1 MEVVKW
7 GIVVMG
13 ILLLRR
19 AAWGRISRRM
29 QYGIWIVAVLLFIVQ
44 PFIPVQSRFS
54 IENLFS
60 ERTILEEQNGTS
72 INTDITGS
80 VPIKVDSEAQ
90 DNTALM
96 EQDREET
103 QVPLQRNGMSTYI
116 TVQQKENLLYLW
128 IRTYGSAIRWGA
140 SLLLGLGMLLFNLRF
155 YRYCRRERT
164 FYKRDSE
171 TGLQIYLL
179 KKLHSPFL
187 AGNRIYVDA
196 KMVQDEKKLSYM
208 VLHEYCHYRNGDLLW
223 VLLRNLCLVLY
234 FYNPFVWVA
243 VRYMKQDCELACDE
257 AVLQMLQEEAQHKE
271 YGYTLLALAR
281 RQNHRTV
288 DFTITTSMSGGAKR
302 LKERIG
308 MISSQKKISGMV
320 SVLVLLILF
329 CLAGCTFTDR
339 KMISQ
344 SVSEVKNIPDD
355 EHEDFMS
362 PMIAEEPK
370 PENKKQETGDE
381 TLNVQNGDLNG
392 FTDSAYNVVKWAD
405 GYLYFPNAEGLKR
418 VSEETAEVEK
428 LAEGNVKLGNF
439 DGEFLYYTRY
449 PAEKESLTG
458 LIRMSIENFQEEQ
471 LAAWSEKL
479 WTCRN
484 IFACE
489 EGIYLEL
496 ADSCEEYTQKGDRA
510 EKVPEDQ
517 QRVYQI
523 LKRCGYS
530 KEDAAMLPAGY
541 TNAMLQY
548 HRLVCRDSAQN
559 RIFIYDTGIGNQV
572 QEVTDAQS
580 DVLLSNRGVVYKDL
594 EENIYLQSW
603 NGETAELLYEAGAHD
618 QESVNYGT
626 YDEEFLYGFVEEETQ
641 CTLIRISWEGGYER
655 CKIFTGVEKAVQL
668 GFSVNH
674 GVAGYWQNGQVIFEK
689 V

>member
-1 MEVVKW
+1 MEMVKW
-7 GIVVMG
+7 GIVVTG
-13 ILLLRR
+13 ILLLRK

-29 QYGIWIVAVLLFIVQ
+29 QYGIWIVTVLLFMVQ
-44 PFIPVQSRFS
+44 PFIPVQSSFS

-60 ERTILEEQNGTS
+60 ESIIFREQNGTS
-72 INTDITGS
+72 MNTGITGIA
-80 VPIKVDSEAQ
+80 PIKADSEAQ
-90 DNTALM
+90 DTALM
-96 EQDREET
+96 GQDREET
-103 QVPLQRNGMSTYI
+103 QVPLQGERTETDTIMQSTAPF
-116 TVQQKENLLYLW
+116 LYQW
-128 IRTYGSAIRWGA
+128 IHTYGSAIRWGA
-140 SLLLGLGMLLFNLRF
+140 SLLLGLGMLLSNLRF

-164 FYKRDSE
+164 IYKRDPH
-171 TGLQIYLL
+171 TGLQIYVL
-179 KKLHSPFL
+179 KELPSPFL

-196 KMVQDEKKLSYM
+196 RMVQDEKKLSYM

-257 AVLQMLQEEAQHKE
+257 AVLQMLHEEAQRKE
-271 YGYTLLALAR
+271 YGYTLLALAGK
-281 RQNHRTV
+281 QNHRAV

-308 MISSQKKISGMV
+308 MISSQKKISGIV

-339 KMISQ
+339 KTVSQ
-344 SVSEVKNIPDD
+344 NVSEIKSVPDD
-355 EHEDFMS
+355 RQGDSMNEVIPGVPNSEEENREKED
-362 PMIAEEPK
+362 E
-370 PENKKQETGDE
+370 KQK
-381 TLNVQNGDLNG
+381 VQNKDGSDQV
-392 FTDSAYNVVKWAD
+392 DSTYNVVKWAD
-405 GYLYFPNAEGLKR
+405 GYFYFPDAEGLKR

-439 DGEFLYYTRY
+439 DGDFLYYIRY
-449 PAEKESLTG
+449 PVEKESLTG
-458 LIRMSIENFQEEQ
+458 LIRMSIKNRQEEQ
-471 LAAWSEKL
+471 LAAWSEEL

-484 IFACE
+484 IYACE
-489 EGIYLEL
+489 EEIYIEL
-496 ADSCEEYTQKGDRA
+496 ADSCEEYMQKGDHV

-517 QRVYQI
+517 QTVYQI
-523 LKRCGYS
+523 LERCGYS

-541 TNAMLQY
+541 TNAIFQY
-548 HRLVCRDSAQN
+548 HKLVCREPAQN
-559 RIFIYDTGIGNQV
+559 RIFVYDTDTGNRV
-572 QEVTDAQS
+572 KEITDVQS

-594 EENIYLQSW
+594 AENIYLQSW

-626 YDEEFLYGFVEEETQ
+626 YDEEFVYGFVEEETQ
-641 CTLIRISWEGGYER
+641 CTLIKLSWEGGYER
-655 CKIFTGVEKAVQL
+655 SKTFTGVEKAVQL

-674 GVAGYWQNGQVIFEK
+674 GVAGYWQNGQIIFEK

>member
-1 MEVVKW
+1 MEIVKW
-7 GIVVMG
+7 GVVVMG
-13 ILLLRR
+13 ILLLRK

-29 QYGIWIVAVLLFIVQ
+29 QYGIWIVAVLLFMVQ

-60 ERTILEEQNGTS
+60 ESIIFREQNGTS
-72 INTDITGS
+72 VNTDITGS
-80 VPIKVDSEAQ
+80 APIRVDSEAQ
-90 DNTALM
+90 ETALM
-96 EQDREET
+96 GQGREET
-103 QVPLQRNGMSTYI
+103 QVSLQEEHTETDTTMQSTASF
-116 TVQQKENLLYLW
+116 LYQW
-128 IRTYGSAIRWGA
+128 IPAYGSAIRWGA
-140 SLLLGLGMLLFNLRF
+140 SLLLGLGMLLSNLRF
-155 YRYCRRERT
+155 YRYCLRERT
-164 FYKRDSE
+164 FYKRDLH

-179 KKLHSPFL
+179 KELPSPFL

-196 KMVQDEKKLSYM
+196 RMVQDEKKLSYM

-257 AVLQMLQEEAQHKE
+257 AVLQMLQEEAQRKE
-271 YGYTLLALAR
+271 YGYTLLALAG
-281 RQNHRTV
+281 RQNRKAV

-320 SVLVLLILF
+320 SVLVLFILF

-339 KMISQ
+339 KTVSQ
-344 SVSEVKNIPDD
+344 SVSKVKSITDDKQGDSMNEVIPGASNSEEEKWEKED
-355 EHEDFMS
+355 E
-362 PMIAEEPK
+362 K
-370 PENKKQETGDE
+370 LK
-381 TLNVQNGDLNG
+381 VQNGDG
-392 FTDSAYNVVKWAD
+392 SDQVGSIYNVVKWAD
-405 GYLYFPNAEGLKR
+405 GYFYFPDAQGLKR
-418 VSEETAEVEK
+418 ISEETAEVEK

-439 DGEFLYYTRY
+439 DGDFLYYIRY

-458 LIRMSIENFQEEQ
+458 LIRLSIENRQEEQ
-471 LAAWSEKL
+471 LAAWSEEM

-484 IFACE
+484 IYACE
-489 EGIYLEL
+489 EEIYIEL
-496 ADSCEEYTQKGDRA
+496 ADSCEEYTQKGDHV

-517 QRVYQI
+517 QMVYQI
-523 LKRCGYS
+523 LERCGYS

-548 HRLVCRDSAQN
+548 HKLVCRDPAQN
-559 RIFIYDTGIGNQV
+559 RIFVYDTDTGNRV
-572 QEVTDAQS
+572 KEITDAQS

-594 EENIYLQSW
+594 AENIYLQSW

-626 YDEEFLYGFVEEETQ
+626 YDEEFLYGFVEEKTQ
-641 CTLIRISWEGGYER
+641 CTLIKISWEGGYER
-655 CKIFTGVEKAVQL
+655 GKTFTGVEKAVQL

>member
-1 MEVVKW
+1 MEIVKW
-7 GIVVMG
+7 GVVVMG
-13 ILLLRR
+13 ILLLRK

-29 QYGIWIVAVLLFIVQ
+29 QYGIWIVAVLLFMVQ

-60 ERTILEEQNGTS
+60 ESIIFREQNGTS
-72 INTDITGS
+72 VNTDITGS
-80 VPIKVDSEAQ
+80 APIRVDSEAQ
-90 DNTALM
+90 ETALM
-96 EQDREET
+96 GQGREET
-103 QVPLQRNGMSTYI
+103 QVSLQEEHTETDTTMQSTASF
-116 TVQQKENLLYLW
+116 LYQW
-128 IRTYGSAIRWGA
+128 IPAYGSAIRWGA
-140 SLLLGLGMLLFNLRF
+140 SLLLGLGMLLSNLRF
-155 YRYCRRERT
+155 YRYCLRERT
-164 FYKRDSE
+164 FYKRDLH

-179 KKLHSPFL
+179 KELPSPFL

-196 KMVQDEKKLSYM
+196 RMVQDEKKLSYM

-257 AVLQMLQEEAQHKE
+257 AALQMLQEEAQRKE
-271 YGYTLLALAR
+271 YGYTLLALAG
-281 RQNHRTV
+281 RQNHKAM

-320 SVLVLLILF
+320 SVLVLLILL

-339 KMISQ
+339 QTVSQ
-344 SVSEVKNIPDD
+344 SVSEIKSVPGDRQGDD
-355 EHEDFMS
+355 MNEVISEASKSEDGNR
-362 PMIAEEPK
+362 EKE
-370 PENKKQETGDE
+370 DE
-381 TLNVQNGDLNG
+381 KLKVQNGDG
-392 FTDSAYNVVKWAD
+392 SDPVDSAYNVMKWAE
-405 GYLYFPNAEGLKR
+405 GYFYFSDEEGLKR
-418 VSEETAEVEK
+418 ISEETAEVEK

-439 DGEFLYYTRY
+439 DEDFLYYIRY
-449 PAEKESLTG
+449 LAEKESLTG
-458 LIRMSIENFQEEQ
+458 LIRMSIENRQEEQ
-471 LAAWSEKL
+471 LAAWSEEM

-484 IFACE
+484 IYACE
-489 EGIYLEL
+489 EEIYIEL
-496 ADSCEEYTQKGDRA
+496 ADSCEEYTQKGDHV

-517 QRVYQI
+517 QMVYQI
-523 LKRCGYS
+523 LERCGYS

-548 HRLVCRDSAQN
+548 HKMVCRDPAQN
-559 RIFIYDTGIGNQV
+559 RIFIYDTDTGNRV
-572 QEVTDAQS
+572 KEITDAQS

-594 EENIYLQSW
+594 AENIYLQSW

-626 YDEEFLYGFVEEETQ
+626 CDEEFLYGFVEEKTQ
-641 CTLIRISWEGGYER
+641 CTLIKISWEGGYER
-655 CKIFTGVEKAVQL
+655 GKTFTGVEKAVQL

>member
-1 MEVVKW
+1 MEIVKW

-13 ILLLRR
+13 ILLLRK

-29 QYGIWIVAVLLFIVQ
+29 QYGIWIVTVLLFMVQ
-44 PFIPVQSRFS
+44 PFIPVQSSFS

-60 ERTILEEQNGTS
+60 ESIIFREQNGTS
-72 INTDITGS
+72 MNTGITDIA
-80 VPIKVDSEAQ
+80 PIKADSEAQ
-90 DNTALM
+90 DTALM
-96 EQDREET
+96 GQDREET
-103 QVPLQRNGMSTYI
+103 QVPLQGERTETDTILQSTAPF
-116 TVQQKENLLYLW
+116 LYQW
-128 IRTYGSAIRWGA
+128 IHTYGSAIRWGA
-140 SLLLGLGMLLFNLRF
+140 SLLLGLGMLLSNLRF
-155 YRYCRRERT
+155 YRYCRRERI
-164 FYKRDSE
+164 FYKRDPH
-171 TGLQIYLL
+171 TGLQIYVL
-179 KKLHSPFL
+179 KELPSPFL

-196 KMVQDEKKLSYM
+196 RMVQDEKKLSYM
-208 VLHEYCHYRNGDLLW
+208 ILHEYCHYRNGDLLW

-257 AVLQMLQEEAQHKE
+257 AVLQMLHEEAQRKE
-271 YGYTLLALAR
+271 YGYTLLALAG
-281 RQNHRTV
+281 RQNHRAV

-308 MISSQKKISGMV
+308 MISRQKKISGMV

-339 KMISQ
+339 KTVSQ
-344 SVSEVKNIPDD
+344 NVSEIKSVPDD
-355 EHEDFMS
+355 R
-362 PMIAEEPK
+362 
-370 PENKKQETGDE
+370 QGDSMNE
-381 TLNVQNGDLNG
+381 VIPGVQNSEEENREKEDEKQKVQNKDGSDQV
-392 FTDSAYNVVKWAD
+392 DSTYNVVKWAD
-405 GYLYFPNAEGLKR
+405 GYFYFPDAEGLKR

-439 DGEFLYYTRY
+439 DGDFLYYIRY
-449 PAEKESLTG
+449 PVEKESLTG
-458 LIRMSIENFQEEQ
+458 LIRMSIKNRQEEQ
-471 LAAWSEKL
+471 LAAWSEEL

-484 IFACE
+484 IYACE
-489 EGIYLEL
+489 EEIYIEL
-496 ADSCEEYTQKGDRA
+496 ADSCEEYMQKGDHV

-517 QRVYQI
+517 QTVYQI
-523 LKRCGYS
+523 LERCGYS

-541 TNAMLQY
+541 TNAIFQY
-548 HRLVCRDSAQN
+548 HKLVCREPAQN
-559 RIFIYDTGIGNQV
+559 RIFVYDTDTGNRV
-572 QEVTDAQS
+572 KEITDAQS

-594 EENIYLQSW
+594 AENIYLQSW

-641 CTLIRISWEGGYER
+641 CTLIKLSWEGGYER
-655 CKIFTGVEKAVQL
+655 SKTFTGVEKAVQL

-674 GVAGYWQNGQVIFEK
+674 GVAGYWQNGQIIFEK

>member
-1 MEVVKW
+1 MEIVKW
-7 GIVVMG
+7 GIIVTG
-13 ILLLRR
+13 ILILRK

-29 QYGIWIVAVLLFIVQ
+29 QYGIWIVAVLLFMVQ

-60 ERTILEEQNGTS
+60 ESIIFREQNGRS
-72 INTDITGS
+72 INTDNTGS
-80 VPIKVDSEAQ
+80 IPIKADSKAQ
-90 DNTALM
+90 ETAFM
-96 EQDREET
+96 VQDREET
-103 QVPLQRNGMSTYI
+103 QMPLQGKRTEPDTIMQSI
-116 TVQQKENLLYLW
+116 PSFLYQW
-128 IRTYGSAIRWGA
+128 IHTYGSTIRWGA
-140 SLLLGLGMLLFNLRF
+140 SLLLGLGMLLSNLRF
-155 YRYCRRERT
+155 YRYCRRERI
-164 FYKRDSE
+164 FYKRDPD

-179 KKLHSPFL
+179 KELPSPFL

-196 KMVQDEKKLSYM
+196 RMVQDEKKLSYM

-257 AVLQMLQEEAQHKE
+257 AVLQMLHEEAQRKE
-271 YGYTLLALAR
+271 YGYTLLALAGK
-281 RQNHRTV
+281 QNHRAV

-339 KMISQ
+339 KTVSQ
-344 SVSEVKNIPDD
+344 NVSEIKSITDNKQG
-355 EHEDFMS
+355 DFMS
-362 PMIAEEPK
+362 PVMEEEPK
-370 PENKKQETGDE
+370 SGDGKQETEDR
-381 TLNVQNGDLNG
+381 TLNVQNGDRNG
-392 FTDSAYNVVKWAD
+392 FTDSTYNVVKWAD
-405 GYLYFPNAEGLKR
+405 GYFYFPDAEGLKR
-418 VSEETAEVEK
+418 VSEESAEVEK

-439 DGEFLYYTRY
+439 DGDFLYYIRY
-449 PAEKESLTG
+449 PVEKDSLTG
-458 LIRMSIENFQEEQ
+458 LIRMSIEKRQEEQ
-471 LAAWSEKL
+471 LAAWSEEL

-484 IFACE
+484 IYACE
-489 EGIYLEL
+489 EKIYIEL
-496 ADSCEEYTQKGDRA
+496 ADSCEEYMQKGDHV
-510 EKVPEDQ
+510 EKVSEDQ
-517 QRVYQI
+517 QMVYQI
-523 LKRCGYS
+523 LERCGYS

-541 TNAMLQY
+541 TNAIFQY
-548 HRLVCRDSAQN
+548 HKLVCRDPAQN
-559 RIFIYDTGIGNQV
+559 RIFVHDTDTGKRVKEI
-572 QEVTDAQS
+572 TDVQS

-594 EENIYLQSW
+594 AENIYLQSW

-626 YDEEFLYGFVEEETQ
+626 YDEEFLYGFVEEKTQ
-641 CTLIRISWEGGYER
+641 CTLIKLSWEGGYER
-655 CKIFTGVEKAVQL
+655 SKTFTGVEKAVQL

>member
-1 MEVVKW
+1 MEIVKW
-7 GIVVMG
+7 GIVVTG
-13 ILLLRR
+13 ILLLRK

-29 QYGIWIVAVLLFIVQ
+29 QYGIWIVTVLLFMVQ
-44 PFIPVQSRFS
+44 PFIPVQSSFS

-60 ERTILEEQNGTS
+60 ESIIFREQNGTS
-72 INTDITGS
+72 MNTGITGI
-80 VPIKVDSEAQ
+80 VPIKTDSEAQ
-90 DNTALM
+90 DTALM
-96 EQDREET
+96 GQDREEM
-103 QVPLQRNGMSTYI
+103 QVPLQGERTETDTIMQSTAPF
-116 TVQQKENLLYLW
+116 LYQW
-128 IRTYGSAIRWGA
+128 IHTYGSAIRWGA
-140 SLLLGLGMLLFNLRF
+140 SLLLGLGMLLSNLRF
-155 YRYCRRERT
+155 YRYCRRERI
-164 FYKRDSE
+164 FYKRDPH
-171 TGLQIYLL
+171 TGLQIYVL
-179 KKLHSPFL
+179 KELPSPFL

-196 KMVQDEKKLSYM
+196 RMVQDEKKLSYM
-208 VLHEYCHYRNGDLLW
+208 ILHEYCHYRNGDLLW

-257 AVLQMLQEEAQHKE
+257 AVLQMLHEEAQRKE
-271 YGYTLLALAR
+271 YGYTLLALAG
-281 RQNHRTV
+281 RQNHRAV

-308 MISSQKKISGMV
+308 MISRQKKISGMV

-339 KMISQ
+339 KTVSQ
-344 SVSEVKNIPDD
+344 NVSEIKSVPDD
-355 EHEDFMS
+355 RQGDSMNEVIPGVPNSEEENREKED
-362 PMIAEEPK
+362 E
-370 PENKKQETGDE
+370 KQK
-381 TLNVQNGDLNG
+381 VQNKDGSDQV
-392 FTDSAYNVVKWAD
+392 DSTYNVVKWAD
-405 GYLYFPNAEGLKR
+405 GYFYFPDAEGLKR

-439 DGEFLYYTRY
+439 DGDFLYYIRY
-449 PAEKESLTG
+449 PVEKESLTG
-458 LIRMSIENFQEEQ
+458 LIRMSIKNRQEEQ
-471 LAAWSEKL
+471 LAAWSEEL

-484 IFACE
+484 IYACE
-489 EGIYLEL
+489 EEIYIEL
-496 ADSCEEYTQKGDRA
+496 ADSCEEYMQKGDHV

-517 QRVYQI
+517 QTVYQI
-523 LKRCGYS
+523 LERCGYS

-541 TNAMLQY
+541 TNAIFQY
-548 HRLVCRDSAQN
+548 HKLVCREPAQN
-559 RIFIYDTGIGNQV
+559 RIFVYDTDTGNRV
-572 QEVTDAQS
+572 KEITDTQS

-594 EENIYLQSW
+594 AENIYLQSW

-641 CTLIRISWEGGYER
+641 CTLIKLSWEGGYER
-655 CKIFTGVEKAVQL
+655 SKTFTGVEKAVQL

-674 GVAGYWQNGQVIFEK
+674 GVAGYWQNGQIIFEK

>member
-1 MEVVKW
+1 MEIVKW
-7 GIVVMG
+7 GIEVTG
-13 ILLLRR
+13 ILILRK

-29 QYGIWIVAVLLFIVQ
+29 QYGIWIVAVLLFMVQ

-60 ERTILEEQNGTS
+60 ESIIFREQNGRS

-80 VPIKVDSEAQ
+80 TPIKADSEAQ
-90 DNTALM
+90 ETAFM
-96 EQDREET
+96 GQDREET
-103 QVPLQRNGMSTYI
+103 QMSLKGKRTETDTI
-116 TVQQKENLLYLW
+116 MQSIPSFLYQW
-128 IRTYGSAIRWGA
+128 IHTYGSAIRWGA
-140 SLLLGLGMLLFNLRF
+140 SLLLGLGMLLSNLRF
-155 YRYCRRERT
+155 YRYCRRERI
-164 FYKRDSE
+164 FYKRDPD

-179 KKLHSPFL
+179 KELPSPFL

-196 KMVQDEKKLSYM
+196 RMVQDEKKLSYM

-257 AVLQMLQEEAQHKE
+257 AVLQMLQEETQRKE
-271 YGYTLLALAR
+271 YGYTLLALAG
-281 RQNHRTV
+281 RQNHKAV
-288 DFTITTSMSGGAKR
+288 DLTITTSMSGGAKR

-308 MISSQKKISGMV
+308 MISSQKKISGIV
-320 SVLVLLILF
+320 SVLVLLIMF

-339 KMISQ
+339 KMVSQ
-344 SVSEVKNIPDD
+344 NVSEIKSITDNKQG
-355 EHEDFMS
+355 DFMS
-362 PMIAEEPK
+362 PVMEEEPK
-370 PENKKQETGDE
+370 SGDGKQETEDR
-381 TLNVQNGDLNG
+381 TLNVQNGDRNG
-392 FTDSAYNVVKWAD
+392 LTDSTYNVVKWAD
-405 GYLYFPNAEGLKR
+405 GYFYFPDAEGLKR
-418 VSEETAEVEK
+418 VSEETAKVEK

-439 DGEFLYYTRY
+439 DGDFLYYIRY
-449 PAEKESLTG
+449 PVEKDSLTG
-458 LIRMSIENFQEEQ
+458 LIRMSIETRQEEQ
-471 LAAWSEKL
+471 LAAWSEEL

-484 IFACE
+484 IYACE
-489 EGIYLEL
+489 EKIYIEL
-496 ADSCEEYTQKGDRA
+496 ADSCEEYMQKGDHV

-517 QRVYQI
+517 QMVYQI
-523 LKRCGYS
+523 LERCGYS

-541 TNAMLQY
+541 TNAIFQY
-548 HRLVCRDSAQN
+548 HKLVCRDPAQN
-559 RIFIYDTGIGNQV
+559 RIFVHDTDTGKRAKEI
-572 QEVTDAQS
+572 TDVQS

-594 EENIYLQSW
+594 AENIYLQSW

-626 YDEEFLYGFVEEETQ
+626 YDEDFLYGFVEEKTQ
-641 CTLIRISWEGGYER
+641 CTLIKLSWEGGYER
-655 CKIFTGVEKAVQL
+655 SKTFTSVEKAVQL

-674 GVAGYWQNGQVIFEK
+674 GVAGYWQNGQIIFEK

>member
-1 MEVVKW
+1 MEIVKW
-7 GIVVMG
+7 GIVVTG
-13 ILLLRR
+13 ILLLRK

-29 QYGIWIVAVLLFIVQ
+29 QYGIWIVTVLLFMVQ
-44 PFIPVQSRFS
+44 PFIPVQSSFS

-60 ERTILEEQNGTS
+60 ESIIFREQNGTS
-72 INTDITGS
+72 MNTGITGIA
-80 VPIKVDSEAQ
+80 PIKADSEAQ
-90 DNTALM
+90 DTALM
-96 EQDREET
+96 GQDREET
-103 QVPLQRNGMSTYI
+103 QVPLQGERTETDTIMQSTAPF
-116 TVQQKENLLYLW
+116 LYQW
-128 IRTYGSAIRWGA
+128 IHTYGSAIRWGA
-140 SLLLGLGMLLFNLRF
+140 SLLLGLGMLLSNLRF

-164 FYKRDSE
+164 FYKRDPH
-171 TGLQIYLL
+171 TGLQIYVL
-179 KKLHSPFL
+179 KELPSPFL

-196 KMVQDEKKLSYM
+196 RMVQDEKKLSYM
-208 VLHEYCHYRNGDLLW
+208 ILHEYCHYRNGDLLW

-257 AVLQMLQEEAQHKE
+257 AVLQMLQEEAQRKE
-271 YGYTLLALAR
+271 YGYTLLALAG
-281 RQNHRTV
+281 RQNHKAV
-288 DFTITTSMSGGAKR
+288 DLTITTSMSGGAKR

-308 MISSQKKISGMV
+308 MISRQKKISGMV

-339 KMISQ
+339 KTVSQ
-344 SVSEVKNIPDD
+344 NVSEIKSVPDD
-355 EHEDFMS
+355 RQGDSMNEVIPGVPNLEEENREKED
-362 PMIAEEPK
+362 E
-370 PENKKQETGDE
+370 KQK
-381 TLNVQNGDLNG
+381 VQNKDGSDQV
-392 FTDSAYNVVKWAD
+392 DSTYNVVKWAD
-405 GYLYFPNAEGLKR
+405 GYFYFPDAEGLKR

-439 DGEFLYYTRY
+439 DGDFLYYIRY
-449 PAEKESLTG
+449 PVEKESLTG
-458 LIRMSIENFQEEQ
+458 LIRMSIKNRQEEQ
-471 LAAWSEKL
+471 LAAWSEEL

-484 IFACE
+484 IYACE
-489 EGIYLEL
+489 EEIYIEL
-496 ADSCEEYTQKGDRA
+496 ADSCEEYMQKGDHV

-517 QRVYQI
+517 QTVYQI
-523 LKRCGYS
+523 LERCGYS

-541 TNAMLQY
+541 TNAIFQY
-548 HRLVCRDSAQN
+548 HKLVCREPAQN
-559 RIFIYDTGIGNQV
+559 RIFVYDTDTGNRV
-572 QEVTDAQS
+572 KEITDTQS

-594 EENIYLQSW
+594 AENIYLQSW

-641 CTLIRISWEGGYER
+641 CTLIKLSWEGGYER
-655 CKIFTGVEKAVQL
+655 GKTFTGVEKAVQL

>member
-1 MEVVKW
+1 MEIVKW

-13 ILLLRR
+13 ILLLRK

-29 QYGIWIVAVLLFIVQ
+29 QYGIWIVTVLLFMVQ
-44 PFIPVQSRFS
+44 PFIPVQSSFS

-60 ERTILEEQNGTS
+60 ESIIFREQNGTS
-72 INTDITGS
+72 MNTGITDIA
-80 VPIKVDSEAQ
+80 PIKADSEAQ
-90 DNTALM
+90 DTALM
-96 EQDREET
+96 GQDREET
-103 QVPLQRNGMSTYI
+103 QVPLQGERTETDTILQSTAPF
-116 TVQQKENLLYLW
+116 LYQW
-128 IRTYGSAIRWGA
+128 IHTYGSAIRWGA
-140 SLLLGLGMLLFNLRF
+140 SLLLGLGMLLSNLRF
-155 YRYCRRERT
+155 YRYCRRERI
-164 FYKRDSE
+164 FYKRDPH
-171 TGLQIYLL
+171 TGLQIYVL
-179 KKLHSPFL
+179 KELPSPFL

-196 KMVQDEKKLSYM
+196 RMVQDEKKLSYM
-208 VLHEYCHYRNGDLLW
+208 ILHEYCHYRNGDLLW

-257 AVLQMLQEEAQHKE
+257 AVLQMLHEEAQRKE
-271 YGYTLLALAR
+271 YGYTLLALAG
-281 RQNHRTV
+281 RQNHRAV

-308 MISSQKKISGMV
+308 MISRQKKISGMV

-339 KMISQ
+339 KTVSQ
-344 SVSEVKNIPDD
+344 NVSEIKSVPDD
-355 EHEDFMS
+355 RQGDSMNEVIPGVPNSEEENREKED
-362 PMIAEEPK
+362 E
-370 PENKKQETGDE
+370 KQK
-381 TLNVQNGDLNG
+381 VQNKDGSDQV
-392 FTDSAYNVVKWAD
+392 DSTYNVVKWAD
-405 GYLYFPNAEGLKR
+405 GYFYFPDAEGLKR

-439 DGEFLYYTRY
+439 DGDFLYYIRY
-449 PAEKESLTG
+449 PVEKESLTG
-458 LIRMSIENFQEEQ
+458 LIRMSIKNRQEEQ
-471 LAAWSEKL
+471 LAAWSEEL

-484 IFACE
+484 IYACE
-489 EGIYLEL
+489 EEIYIEL
-496 ADSCEEYTQKGDRA
+496 ADSCEEYMQKGDHV

-517 QRVYQI
+517 QMVYQI
-523 LKRCGYS
+523 LERCGYS

-541 TNAMLQY
+541 TNAIFQY
-548 HRLVCRDSAQN
+548 HKLVCREPAQN
-559 RIFIYDTGIGNQV
+559 RIFVYDTDTGNRV
-572 QEVTDAQS
+572 KEITDTQS

-594 EENIYLQSW
+594 AENIYLQSW

-626 YDEEFLYGFVEEETQ
+626 YDEEFLYGFVEEKTQ
-641 CTLIRISWEGGYER
+641 CTLIKLSWEGGYER
-655 CKIFTGVEKAVQL
+655 SKTFTGVEKAVQL

-674 GVAGYWQNGQVIFEK
+674 CVAGYWQNGQIIFEK

>member
-1 MEVVKW
+1 MEIVKW

-13 ILLLRR
+13 ILLLRK

-29 QYGIWIVAVLLFIVQ
+29 QYGIWIVTVLLFMVQ
-44 PFIPVQSRFS
+44 PFIPVQSSFS

-60 ERTILEEQNGTS
+60 ESIIFREQNGTS
-72 INTDITGS
+72 MNTGITGIA
-80 VPIKVDSEAQ
+80 PIKADSEAQ
-90 DNTALM
+90 DTALM
-96 EQDREET
+96 GQDREET
-103 QVPLQRNGMSTYI
+103 QVPLQGERTETDTIMQSTAPF
-116 TVQQKENLLYLW
+116 LYQW
-128 IRTYGSAIRWGA
+128 IHTYGSAIRWGA
-140 SLLLGLGMLLFNLRF
+140 SLLLGLGMLLSNLRF

-164 FYKRDSE
+164 FYKRDLH
-171 TGLQIYLL
+171 TGLQIYVL
-179 KKLHSPFL
+179 KELPSPFL

-196 KMVQDEKKLSYM
+196 RMVQDEKKLSYM
-208 VLHEYCHYRNGDLLW
+208 ILHEYCHYRNGDLLW
-223 VLLRNLCLVLY
+223 VLLRNLCLVLH

-257 AVLQMLQEEAQHKE
+257 AVLQMLQEEAQRKE
-271 YGYTLLALAR
+271 YGYTLLALAG
-281 RQNHRTV
+281 RQNHKAV
-288 DFTITTSMSGGAKR
+288 DLTITTSMSGGAKR

-308 MISSQKKISGMV
+308 MISRQKKISGMV

-339 KMISQ
+339 KTVSQ
-344 SVSEVKNIPDD
+344 NVSEIKSVPDD
-355 EHEDFMS
+355 RQGDSMNEVIPGVPNLEEENREKED
-362 PMIAEEPK
+362 E
-370 PENKKQETGDE
+370 KQK
-381 TLNVQNGDLNG
+381 VQNKDGSDQV
-392 FTDSAYNVVKWAD
+392 DSTYNVVKWAD
-405 GYLYFPNAEGLKR
+405 GYFYFPDAEGLKR

-439 DGEFLYYTRY
+439 DGDFLYYIRY
-449 PAEKESLTG
+449 PVEKEGLTG
-458 LIRMSIENFQEEQ
+458 LIRMSIKNRQEEQ
-471 LAAWSEKL
+471 LAAWSEEL

-484 IFACE
+484 IYACE
-489 EGIYLEL
+489 EEIYIEL
-496 ADSCEEYTQKGDRA
+496 ADSCEEYMQKGDHV

-517 QRVYQI
+517 QTVYQI
-523 LKRCGYS
+523 LERCGYS

-541 TNAMLQY
+541 TNAIFQY
-548 HRLVCRDSAQN
+548 HKLVCREPAQN
-559 RIFIYDTGIGNQV
+559 RIFVYDTDTGNRV
-572 QEVTDAQS
+572 KEITDTQS

-594 EENIYLQSW
+594 AENIYLQSW

-641 CTLIRISWEGGYER
+641 CTLIKLSWEGGYER
-655 CKIFTGVEKAVQL
+655 GKTFTGVEKAVQL

-674 GVAGYWQNGQVIFEK
+674 GVAGYWQNGQIIFEK

>member
-1 MEVVKW
+1 MEIVKW

-13 ILLLRR
+13 ILLLRK

-29 QYGIWIVAVLLFIVQ
+29 QYGIWIVTVLLFMVQ
-44 PFIPVQSRFS
+44 PFIPVQSSFS

-60 ERTILEEQNGTS
+60 ESIIFREQNGTS
-72 INTDITGS
+72 MNTGITGIA
-80 VPIKVDSEAQ
+80 PIKADSEAQ
-90 DNTALM
+90 DTALM
-96 EQDREET
+96 GQDREEM
-103 QVPLQRNGMSTYI
+103 QVPLQGERTETDTILQSTAPF
-116 TVQQKENLLYLW
+116 LYQW
-128 IRTYGSAIRWGA
+128 NHTYGSAIRWGA
-140 SLLLGLGMLLFNLRF
+140 SLLLGLGMLLSNLRF
-155 YRYCRRERT
+155 YRYCRRERI
-164 FYKRDSE
+164 FYKRDPH
-171 TGLQIYLL
+171 TGLQIYVL
-179 KKLHSPFL
+179 KELPSPFL

-196 KMVQDEKKLSYM
+196 RMVQDEKKLSYM
-208 VLHEYCHYRNGDLLW
+208 ILHEYCHYRNGDLLW

-257 AVLQMLQEEAQHKE
+257 AVLQMLHEEAQRKE
-271 YGYTLLALAR
+271 YGYTLLALAG
-281 RQNHRTV
+281 RQNHRAV

-308 MISSQKKISGMV
+308 MISRQKKISGMV

-339 KMISQ
+339 KTVSQ
-344 SVSEVKNIPDD
+344 NVSEIKSVPDD
-355 EHEDFMS
+355 RQGDSMNEVIPGVPNSEEENREKED
-362 PMIAEEPK
+362 E
-370 PENKKQETGDE
+370 KQK
-381 TLNVQNGDLNG
+381 VQNKDGSDQV
-392 FTDSAYNVVKWAD
+392 DSTYNVVKWAD
-405 GYLYFPNAEGLKR
+405 GYFYFPDAEGLKR

-439 DGEFLYYTRY
+439 DGDFLYYIRY
-449 PAEKESLTG
+449 PVEKESLTG
-458 LIRMSIENFQEEQ
+458 LIRMSIKNRQEEQ
-471 LAAWSEKL
+471 LAAWSEEL

-484 IFACE
+484 IYACE
-489 EGIYLEL
+489 EEIYIEL
-496 ADSCEEYTQKGDRA
+496 ADSCEEYMQKGDHV

-517 QRVYQI
+517 QTVYQI
-523 LKRCGYS
+523 LERCGYS

-541 TNAMLQY
+541 TNAIFQY
-548 HRLVCRDSAQN
+548 HKLVCREPAQN
-559 RIFIYDTGIGNQV
+559 RIFVYDTDTGNRV
-572 QEVTDAQS
+572 KEITDTQS

-594 EENIYLQSW
+594 AENIYLQSW

-641 CTLIRISWEGGYER
+641 CTLIKLLWEGGYER
-655 CKIFTGVEKAVQL
+655 GKTFTGVEKAVQL

-674 GVAGYWQNGQVIFEK
+674 GVAGYWQNGQIIFEK

>member
-1 MEVVKW
+1 MEIVKW

-13 ILLLRR
+13 ILLLRK

-29 QYGIWIVAVLLFIVQ
+29 QYGIWIVTVLLFMVQ
-44 PFIPVQSRFS
+44 PFIPVQSSFS

-60 ERTILEEQNGTS
+60 ESIIFREQNGTS
-72 INTDITGS
+72 MNTGITDIA
-80 VPIKVDSEAQ
+80 PIKADSEAQ
-90 DNTALM
+90 DTALM
-96 EQDREET
+96 GQDREET
-103 QVPLQRNGMSTYI
+103 QVPLQGERTETDTILQSTAPF
-116 TVQQKENLLYLW
+116 LYQW
-128 IRTYGSAIRWGA
+128 IHTYGSAIRWGA
-140 SLLLGLGMLLFNLRF
+140 SLLLGLGMLLSNLRF
-155 YRYCRRERT
+155 YRYCRRERI
-164 FYKRDSE
+164 FYKRDPH
-171 TGLQIYLL
+171 TGLQIYVL
-179 KKLHSPFL
+179 KELPSPFL

-196 KMVQDEKKLSYM
+196 RMVQDEKKLSYM
-208 VLHEYCHYRNGDLLW
+208 ILHEYCHYRNGDLLW

-257 AVLQMLQEEAQHKE
+257 AVLQMLHEEAQRKE
-271 YGYTLLALAR
+271 YGYTLLALAG
-281 RQNHRTV
+281 RQNHRAV

-308 MISSQKKISGMV
+308 MISRQKKISGMV

-339 KMISQ
+339 KTVSQ
-344 SVSEVKNIPDD
+344 NVSEIKSVPDD
-355 EHEDFMS
+355 RQGDSMNEVIPGVPNSEEENREKED
-362 PMIAEEPK
+362 E
-370 PENKKQETGDE
+370 KQK
-381 TLNVQNGDLNG
+381 VQNKDGSDQV
-392 FTDSAYNVVKWAD
+392 DSTYNVVKWAD
-405 GYLYFPNAEGLKR
+405 GYFYFPDAEGLKR

-439 DGEFLYYTRY
+439 DGDFLYYIRY
-449 PAEKESLTG
+449 PVEKESLTG
-458 LIRMSIENFQEEQ
+458 LIRMSIKNRQEEQ
-471 LAAWSEKL
+471 LAAWSEEL

-484 IFACE
+484 IYACE
-489 EGIYLEL
+489 EKIYIEL
-496 ADSCEEYTQKGDRA
+496 ADSCEEYMQKGDHV

-517 QRVYQI
+517 QTVYQI
-523 LKRCGYS
+523 LARCGYS

-541 TNAMLQY
+541 TNAIFQY
-548 HRLVCRDSAQN
+548 HKLVCREPAQN
-559 RIFIYDTGIGNQV
+559 RIFVYDTDTGNRV
-572 QEVTDAQS
+572 KEITDTQS

-594 EENIYLQSW
+594 AENIYLQSW
-603 NGETAELLYEAGAHD
+603 NRETAELLYEAGAHD

-641 CTLIRISWEGGYER
+641 CTLIKLSWEGGYER
-655 CKIFTGVEKAVQL
+655 GKTFTGVEKAVQL

-674 GVAGYWQNGQVIFEK
+674 GVAGYWQNGQIIFEK

>member
-1 MEVVKW
+1 MEIVKW
-7 GIVVMG
+7 GIVVTG
-13 ILLLRR
+13 ILLLRK

-29 QYGIWIVAVLLFIVQ
+29 QYGIWIVAVLLFMVH

-54 IENLFS
+54 IESLFS
-60 ERTILEEQNGTS
+60 ERIIFREQNGTS

-80 VPIKVDSEAQ
+80 APIKADSEVQ
-90 DNTALM
+90 DTALM
-96 EQDREET
+96 GQVREEM
-103 QVPLQRNGMSTYI
+103 QVPLQGERTETDTTMQSP
-116 TVQQKENLLYLW
+116 LPFLHHW
-128 IRTYGSAIRWGA
+128 IHTYGSAIRWGG
-140 SLLLGLGMLLFNLRF
+140 SLLLGLGMLLSNLRF
-155 YRYCRRERT
+155 YRYCRRERS
-164 FYKRDSE
+164 FYKRDRE

-179 KKLHSPFL
+179 KELPSPFL

-196 KMVQDEKKLSYM
+196 GMVQDEKKLSYM

-257 AVLQMLQEEAQHKE
+257 AVLQMLQEEAQRKE
-271 YGYTLLALAR
+271 YGYTLLALAG
-281 RQNHRTV
+281 RQNHRAV

-320 SVLVLLILF
+320 SVLVLFILF

-339 KMISQ
+339 KTASQ
-344 SVSEVKNIPDD
+344 NVSEIKNVPDD
-355 EHEDFMS
+355 RQGDSMNEVIPEDPNS
-362 PMIAEEPK
+362 EE
-370 PENKKQETGDE
+370 ENREKE
-381 TLNVQNGDLNG
+381 
-392 FTDSAYNVVKWAD
+392 DSAYNVVKWAD
-405 GYLYFPNAEGLKR
+405 GYFYFPDAEGLKR

-439 DGEFLYYTRY
+439 DGDFLYYIRY
-449 PAEKESLTG
+449 PVEKESLTG
-458 LIRMSIENFQEEQ
+458 LIRMSIENRQEEQ
-471 LAAWSEKL
+471 LAAWSEEL

-484 IFACE
+484 IYACE
-489 EGIYLEL
+489 EEIYIEL
-496 ADSCEEYTQKGDRA
+496 ADSCEEYMQKGDHV

-517 QRVYQI
+517 QMVYQI
-523 LKRCGYS
+523 LVRCGYS

-541 TNAMLQY
+541 TNAMFQY
-548 HRLVCRDSAQN
+548 HKLVCRDPAQS
-559 RIFIYDTGIGNQV
+559 RIFIYDTDTGNRIK
-572 QEVTDAQS
+572 EITDAQS

-594 EENIYLQSW
+594 AENIYLQSW

-618 QESVNYGT
+618 QEIVNYGT
-626 YDEEFLYGFVEEETQ
+626 CDEEFLYGFVEEEMK
-641 CTLIRISWEGGYER
+641 CTLIKISWEGGYER
-655 CKIFTGVEKAVQL
+655 SKTFTGVEKAVQL

-674 GVAGYWQNGQVIFEK
+674 GVVGYWQNGQVIFEK

>member
-1 MEVVKW
+1 MEIVKW
-7 GIVVMG
+7 GVVVTG
-13 ILLLRR
+13 ILLLRK

-29 QYGIWIVAVLLFIVQ
+29 QYGIWIVAVLLFMVQ

-60 ERTILEEQNGTS
+60 ESIIFREQNGTS
-72 INTDITGS
+72 VNTDITGS
-80 VPIKVDSEAQ
+80 APIRVDSEAQ
-90 DNTALM
+90 ETALM
-96 EQDREET
+96 GQGREET
-103 QVPLQRNGMSTYI
+103 QVSLQEEHTETDTTMQSTASF
-116 TVQQKENLLYLW
+116 LYQW
-128 IRTYGSAIRWGA
+128 IPAYGSAIRWGA
-140 SLLLGLGMLLFNLRF
+140 SLLLGLGMLLSNLRF
-155 YRYCRRERT
+155 YRYCLRERT
-164 FYKRDSE
+164 FYKRDLH

-179 KKLHSPFL
+179 KELPSPFL

-196 KMVQDEKKLSYM
+196 RMVQDEKKLSYM

-257 AVLQMLQEEAQHKE
+257 AVLQMLQEEAQRKE
-271 YGYTLLALAR
+271 YGYTLLALAG
-281 RQNHRTV
+281 RQNHKAM

-320 SVLVLLILF
+320 SVLVLLILL
-329 CLAGCTFTDR
+329 CLTGCTFTDR
-339 KMISQ
+339 QTVSQ
-344 SVSEVKNIPDD
+344 SVSEIKSVPGDRQGDD
-355 EHEDFMS
+355 MNEVISEASKSEDGNR
-362 PMIAEEPK
+362 EKE
-370 PENKKQETGDE
+370 DE
-381 TLNVQNGDLNG
+381 KLKVQNGDG
-392 FTDSAYNVVKWAD
+392 SDPVDSAYNVMKWAE
-405 GYLYFPNAEGLKR
+405 GYFYFSDEEGLKR
-418 VSEETAEVEK
+418 ISEETAEVEK

-439 DGEFLYYTRY
+439 DEDFLYYIRY

-458 LIRMSIENFQEEQ
+458 LIRMSIENRQEEQ
-471 LAAWSEKL
+471 LAAWSEEL

-484 IFACE
+484 IYACE
-489 EGIYLEL
+489 EEIYIEL
-496 ADSCEEYTQKGDRA
+496 ADSCEEYTQKGDHV

-517 QRVYQI
+517 QMVYQI
-523 LKRCGYS
+523 LERCGYS

-548 HRLVCRDSAQN
+548 HKLVCREPAQN
-559 RIFIYDTGIGNQV
+559 RIFVYDTDTGNRV
-572 QEVTDAQS
+572 KEITDTQS
-580 DVLLSNRGVVYKDL
+580 DVLLSNQGVVYKDL
-594 EENIYLQSW
+594 AENIYLQSW

-618 QESVNYGT
+618 QERVNYGT
-626 YDEEFLYGFVEEETQ
+626 CDEEFLYGFVEEEMK
-641 CTLIRISWEGGYER
+641 CTLIKISWEGGYER
-655 CKIFTGVEKAVQL
+655 GKTFTGVEKAVQL

>member
-1 MEVVKW
+1 MEIVKW
-7 GIVVMG
+7 GVVVMG
-13 ILLLRR
+13 ILLLRK

-29 QYGIWIVAVLLFIVQ
+29 QYGIWIVAVLLFMVQ

-60 ERTILEEQNGTS
+60 ESIIFREQNGTS
-72 INTDITGS
+72 VNTDITGS
-80 VPIKVDSEAQ
+80 APIRVDSEAQ
-90 DNTALM
+90 ETALM
-96 EQDREET
+96 GQGREET
-103 QVPLQRNGMSTYI
+103 QVSLQEEHTETDTTMQSTASF
-116 TVQQKENLLYLW
+116 LYQW
-128 IRTYGSAIRWGA
+128 IPAYGSAIRWGA
-140 SLLLGLGMLLFNLRF
+140 SLLLGLGMLLSNLRF
-155 YRYCRRERT
+155 YRYCLRERT
-164 FYKRDSE
+164 FYKRDLH

-179 KKLHSPFL
+179 KELPSPFL

-196 KMVQDEKKLSYM
+196 RMVQDEKKLSYM

-257 AVLQMLQEEAQHKE
+257 AALQMLQEEAQRKE
-271 YGYTLLALAR
+271 YGYTLLALAG
-281 RQNHRTV
+281 RQNHKAM

-320 SVLVLLILF
+320 SVLVLLILL

-339 KMISQ
+339 QTVSQ
-344 SVSEVKNIPDD
+344 SVSEIKSVPGDRQGDD
-355 EHEDFMS
+355 MNEVISEASKSEDGNR
-362 PMIAEEPK
+362 EKE
-370 PENKKQETGDE
+370 DE
-381 TLNVQNGDLNG
+381 KLKVQNGDG
-392 FTDSAYNVVKWAD
+392 SDPVDSAYNVMKWAE
-405 GYLYFPNAEGLKR
+405 GYFYFSDEEGLKR
-418 VSEETAEVEK
+418 ISEETAEVEK

-439 DGEFLYYTRY
+439 DEDFLYYIRY

-458 LIRMSIENFQEEQ
+458 LIRMSIENRQEEQ
-471 LAAWSEKL
+471 LAAWSEEM

-484 IFACE
+484 IYACE
-489 EGIYLEL
+489 EEIYIEL
-496 ADSCEEYTQKGDRA
+496 ADSCEEYTQKGDHV

-517 QRVYQI
+517 QMVYQI
-523 LKRCGYS
+523 LERCGYS

-548 HRLVCRDSAQN
+548 HKMVCRDPAQN
-559 RIFIYDTGIGNQV
+559 RIFIYDTDTGNRV
-572 QEVTDAQS
+572 KEITDAQS

-594 EENIYLQSW
+594 AENIYLQSW

-618 QESVNYGT
+618 QERVNYGT
-626 YDEEFLYGFVEEETQ
+626 CDEEFLYGFVEEKMK
-641 CTLIRISWEGGYER
+641 CTLIKISWEGGYER
-655 CKIFTGVEKAVQL
+655 GKTFTGVEKAVQL

>member
-1 MEVVKW
+1 MEIVKW
-7 GIVVMG
+7 GIVVTG
-13 ILLLRR
+13 ILLLRK

-29 QYGIWIVAVLLFIVQ
+29 QYGIWIVTVLLFMVQ
-44 PFIPVQSRFS
+44 PFIPVQSSFS

-60 ERTILEEQNGTS
+60 ESIIFREQNGTS
-72 INTDITGS
+72 MNTGITGIA
-80 VPIKVDSEAQ
+80 PIKADSEAQ
-90 DNTALM
+90 DTALM
-96 EQDREET
+96 GQDREET
-103 QVPLQRNGMSTYI
+103 QVPLQGERTETDTILQSTAPF
-116 TVQQKENLLYLW
+116 LYQW
-128 IRTYGSAIRWGA
+128 IHTYGSAIRWGA
-140 SLLLGLGMLLFNLRF
+140 SLLLGLGMLLSNLRF
-155 YRYCRRERT
+155 YRYCRRERI
-164 FYKRDSE
+164 FYKRDPH
-171 TGLQIYLL
+171 TGLQIYVL
-179 KKLHSPFL
+179 KELPSPFL

-196 KMVQDEKKLSYM
+196 RMVQDEKKLSYM
-208 VLHEYCHYRNGDLLW
+208 ILHEYCHYRNGDLLW

-257 AVLQMLQEEAQHKE
+257 AVLQMLHEEAQRKE
-271 YGYTLLALAR
+271 YGYTLLALAG
-281 RQNHRTV
+281 RQNHRAV

-308 MISSQKKISGMV
+308 MISRQKKISGMV

-339 KMISQ
+339 KTVSQ
-344 SVSEVKNIPDD
+344 NVSEIKSVPDD
-355 EHEDFMS
+355 RQGDSMNEVIPGVPNSEEENREKED
-362 PMIAEEPK
+362 E
-370 PENKKQETGDE
+370 KQK
-381 TLNVQNGDLNG
+381 VQNKDGSDQV
-392 FTDSAYNVVKWAD
+392 DSTYNVVKWAD
-405 GYLYFPNAEGLKR
+405 GYFYFPDAEGLKR

-439 DGEFLYYTRY
+439 DGDFLYYIRY
-449 PAEKESLTG
+449 PVEKESLTG
-458 LIRMSIENFQEEQ
+458 LIRMSIKNRQEEQ
-471 LAAWSEKL
+471 LAAWSEEL

-484 IFACE
+484 IYACE
-489 EGIYLEL
+489 EEIYIEL
-496 ADSCEEYTQKGDRA
+496 ADSCEEYMQKGDHV

-517 QRVYQI
+517 QTVYQI
-523 LKRCGYS
+523 LERCGYS

-541 TNAMLQY
+541 TNAIFQY
-548 HRLVCRDSAQN
+548 HKLVCREPAQN
-559 RIFIYDTGIGNQV
+559 RIFVYDTDTGNRV
-572 QEVTDAQS
+572 KEITDAQS

-594 EENIYLQSW
+594 AENIYLQSW

-641 CTLIRISWEGGYER
+641 CTLIKLSWEGGYER
-655 CKIFTGVEKAVQL
+655 SKTFTGVEKAVQL

-674 GVAGYWQNGQVIFEK
+674 GVAGYWQNGQIIFEK

>member
-1 MEVVKW
+1 MEIVKW
-7 GIVVMG
+7 GIVVTG
-13 ILLLRR
+13 ILLLRK

-29 QYGIWIVAVLLFIVQ
+29 QYGIWIVAVVLFMVQ

-60 ERTILEEQNGTS
+60 ESIIFREQNGTS
-72 INTDITGS
+72 MNSGIAGIA
-80 VPIKVDSEAQ
+80 PIRADSEAQ
-90 DNTALM
+90 ETALM
-96 EQDREET
+96 GQGREET
-103 QVPLQRNGMSTYI
+103 QAPLQGNGMSTDI
-116 TVQQKENLLYLW
+116 TVQQKENLLYHW
-128 IRTYGSAIRWGA
+128 IPTYGSAIRWGA
-140 SLLLGLGMLLFNLRF
+140 SLLLGLGMLLSNLRF

-164 FYKRDSE
+164 FYKRDPH
-171 TGLQIYLL
+171 TGLQIYVL
-179 KKLHSPFL
+179 KELPSPFL

-196 KMVQDEKKLSYM
+196 RMVQDEKKLSYM

-223 VLLRNLCLVLY
+223 VVLRNLCLVLY

-257 AVLQMLQEEAQHKE
+257 AVLQMLQEEAQRKE
-271 YGYTLLALAR
+271 YGYTLLALAG
-281 RQNHRTV
+281 RQNHRAV

-339 KMISQ
+339 KTVLQ
-344 SVSEVKNIPDD
+344 NVSEIKSASDD
-355 EHEDFMS
+355 KQGDFMS
-362 PMIAEEPK
+362 PVIAEDLK
-370 PENKKQETGDE
+370 PEDRKSEAGDE
-381 TLNVQNGDLNG
+381 TLNVQNGDRNG

-405 GYLYFPNAEGLKR
+405 GYFYFPDAEGLKR

-439 DGEFLYYTRY
+439 DGDFLYYIRY
-449 PAEKESLTG
+449 PAKKESLTG
-458 LIRMSIENFQEEQ
+458 LIRMSIENRQEEQ
-471 LAAWSEKL
+471 LAAWSEEM

-484 IFACE
+484 IYACE
-489 EGIYLEL
+489 EEIYIEL
-496 ADSCEEYTQKGDRA
+496 ADSCEEYMQKGDHV

-517 QRVYQI
+517 QMVYQI
-523 LKRCGYS
+523 LERCGYS
-530 KEDAAMLPAGY
+530 KEDVAMLPAGY
-541 TNAMLQY
+541 TNVMLQY
-548 HRLVCRDSAQN
+548 HKLVCRDPAQN
-559 RIFIYDTGIGNQV
+559 RIFVYDTDTGKRVKEI
-572 QEVTDAQS
+572 TDAQS

-594 EENIYLQSW
+594 AKNIYLQSW
-603 NGETAELLYEAGAHD
+603 NRENAELLYEAKAHD

-641 CTLIRISWEGGYER
+641 CTLIKISWEGGYER
-655 CKIFTGVEKAVQL
+655 GKTFTGVEKAVQL

>member
-1 MEVVKW
+1 MEIVKW
-7 GIVVMG
+7 GVVVMG
-13 ILLLRR
+13 ILLLRK

-29 QYGIWIVAVLLFIVQ
+29 QYGIWIVAVLLFMVQ

-60 ERTILEEQNGTS
+60 ESIIFREQNGTS
-72 INTDITGS
+72 VNTDITGS
-80 VPIKVDSEAQ
+80 APIRVDSEAQ
-90 DNTALM
+90 ETALM
-96 EQDREET
+96 GQGREET
-103 QVPLQRNGMSTYI
+103 QVSLQEEHTETDTTMQSTASF
-116 TVQQKENLLYLW
+116 LYQW
-128 IRTYGSAIRWGA
+128 IPAYGSAIRWGA
-140 SLLLGLGMLLFNLRF
+140 SLLLGLGMLLSNLRF
-155 YRYCRRERT
+155 YRYCLRERT
-164 FYKRDSE
+164 FYKRDLH

-179 KKLHSPFL
+179 KELPSPFL

-196 KMVQDEKKLSYM
+196 RMVQDEKKLSYM

-257 AVLQMLQEEAQHKE
+257 AALQMLQEEAQRKE
-271 YGYTLLALAR
+271 YGYTLLALAG
-281 RQNHRTV
+281 RQNHKAM

-320 SVLVLLILF
+320 SVLVLLILL

-339 KMISQ
+339 QTVSQ
-344 SVSEVKNIPDD
+344 SVSEIKSVPGDRQGDD
-355 EHEDFMS
+355 MNEVISEASKSEDGNR
-362 PMIAEEPK
+362 EKE
-370 PENKKQETGDE
+370 DE
-381 TLNVQNGDLNG
+381 KLKVQNGDG
-392 FTDSAYNVVKWAD
+392 SDPVDSAYNVMKWAE
-405 GYLYFPNAEGLKR
+405 GYFYFSDEEGLKR
-418 VSEETAEVEK
+418 ISEETAEVEK

-439 DGEFLYYTRY
+439 DEDFLYYIRY

-458 LIRMSIENFQEEQ
+458 LIRMSIENRQEEQ
-471 LAAWSEKL
+471 LAAWSEEM

-484 IFACE
+484 IYACE
-489 EGIYLEL
+489 EEIYIEL
-496 ADSCEEYTQKGDRA
+496 ADSCEEYTQKGDHV

-517 QRVYQI
+517 QMVYQI
-523 LKRCGYS
+523 LERCGYS

-548 HRLVCRDSAQN
+548 HKMVCRDPAQN
-559 RIFIYDTGIGNQV
+559 RIFIYDTDTGNRV
-572 QEVTDAQS
+572 KEITDAQS

-594 EENIYLQSW
+594 AENIYLQSW

-618 QESVNYGT
+618 QERVNYGT
-626 YDEEFLYGFVEEETQ
+626 CDEEFLYGFVEEKTQ
-641 CTLIRISWEGGYER
+641 CTLIKISWEGGYER
-655 CKIFTGVEKAVQL
+655 GKTFTGVEKAVQL

>member
-1 MEVVKW
+1 MEIVKW
-7 GIVVMG
+7 GIEVTG
-13 ILLLRR
+13 ILILRK

-29 QYGIWIVAVLLFIVQ
+29 QYGIWIVAVLLFMVQ

-60 ERTILEEQNGTS
+60 ESIIFREQNGRS

-80 VPIKVDSEAQ
+80 TPIKADSEAQ
-90 DNTALM
+90 ETAFM
-96 EQDREET
+96 GQDREET
-103 QVPLQRNGMSTYI
+103 QMSLKGKRTETDTI
-116 TVQQKENLLYLW
+116 MQSIPSFLYQW
-128 IRTYGSAIRWGA
+128 IHTYGSAIRWGA
-140 SLLLGLGMLLFNLRF
+140 SLLLGLGMLLSNLRF
-155 YRYCRRERT
+155 YRYCRRERI
-164 FYKRDSE
+164 FYKRDPD

-179 KKLHSPFL
+179 KELPSPFL

-196 KMVQDEKKLSYM
+196 RMVQDEKKLSYM

-257 AVLQMLQEEAQHKE
+257 AVLQMLQEEAQRKE
-271 YGYTLLALAR
+271 YGYTLLALVG
-281 RQNHRTV
+281 RQNHKAV
-288 DFTITTSMSGGAKR
+288 DLTITTSMSGGAKR

-308 MISSQKKISGMV
+308 MISSQKKISGIV
-320 SVLVLLILF
+320 SVLVLLIMF

-339 KMISQ
+339 KMVSQ
-344 SVSEVKNIPDD
+344 NVSEIKSITDNKQG
-355 EHEDFMS
+355 DFMS
-362 PMIAEEPK
+362 PVMEEEPK
-370 PENKKQETGDE
+370 SGDGKQETEDR
-381 TLNVQNGDLNG
+381 TLNVQNGDRNG
-392 FTDSAYNVVKWAD
+392 LTDSTYNVVKWAD
-405 GYLYFPNAEGLKR
+405 GYFYFPDAEGLKR
-418 VSEETAEVEK
+418 VSEETAKVEK

-439 DGEFLYYTRY
+439 DGDFLYYIRY
-449 PAEKESLTG
+449 PVEKDSLTG
-458 LIRMSIENFQEEQ
+458 LMRMSIENRQEEQ
-471 LAAWSEKL
+471 LAAWSEEL

-484 IFACE
+484 IYACE
-489 EGIYLEL
+489 EKIYIEL
-496 ADSCEEYTQKGDRA
+496 ADSCEEYMQKGDHV

-517 QRVYQI
+517 QMVYQI
-523 LKRCGYS
+523 LERCGYS

-541 TNAMLQY
+541 TNAIFQY
-548 HRLVCRDSAQN
+548 HKLVCRDPAQN
-559 RIFIYDTGIGNQV
+559 RIFVHDTDTGKRAKEI
-572 QEVTDAQS
+572 TDVQS

-594 EENIYLQSW
+594 AENIYLQSW

-626 YDEEFLYGFVEEETQ
+626 YDEDFLYGFVEEKTQ
-641 CTLIRISWEGGYER
+641 CTLIKLSWEGGYER
-655 CKIFTGVEKAVQL
+655 SKTFTSVEKAVQL

-674 GVAGYWQNGQVIFEK
+674 GVAGYWQNGQIIFEK

>member
-1 MEVVKW
+1 MEIVKW
-7 GIVVMG
+7 GVVVMG
-13 ILLLRR
+13 ILLLRK

-29 QYGIWIVAVLLFIVQ
+29 QYGIWIVAVLLFMVQ

-60 ERTILEEQNGTS
+60 ESIIFREQNGTS
-72 INTDITGS
+72 VNTDITGS
-80 VPIKVDSEAQ
+80 APIRVDSEAQ
-90 DNTALM
+90 ETALM
-96 EQDREET
+96 GQGREET
-103 QVPLQRNGMSTYI
+103 QVSLQEEHTETDTTMQSTASF
-116 TVQQKENLLYLW
+116 LYQW
-128 IRTYGSAIRWGA
+128 IPAYGSAIRWGA
-140 SLLLGLGMLLFNLRF
+140 SLLLGLGMLLSNLRF
-155 YRYCRRERT
+155 YRYCLRERT
-164 FYKRDSE
+164 FYKRDLH

-179 KKLHSPFL
+179 KELPSPFL

-196 KMVQDEKKLSYM
+196 RMVQDEKKLSYM

-257 AVLQMLQEEAQHKE
+257 AALQMLQEEAQRKE
-271 YGYTLLALAR
+271 YGYTLLALAG
-281 RQNHRTV
+281 RQNHKAV

-320 SVLVLLILF
+320 SVLVLLILL

-339 KMISQ
+339 QTVSQ
-344 SVSEVKNIPDD
+344 SVSEIKSVPGDRQGDD
-355 EHEDFMS
+355 MNEVISEASKSEDGNR
-362 PMIAEEPK
+362 EKE
-370 PENKKQETGDE
+370 DE
-381 TLNVQNGDLNG
+381 KLKVQNGDG
-392 FTDSAYNVVKWAD
+392 SDPVDSAYNVMKWAE
-405 GYLYFPNAEGLKR
+405 GYFYFSDEEGLKR
-418 VSEETAEVEK
+418 ISEETAEVEK

-439 DGEFLYYTRY
+439 DEDFLYYIRY

-458 LIRMSIENFQEEQ
+458 LIRMSIENRQEEQ
-471 LAAWSEKL
+471 LAAWSEEM

-484 IFACE
+484 IYACE
-489 EGIYLEL
+489 EEIYIEL
-496 ADSCEEYTQKGDRA
+496 ADSCEEYTQKGDHV

-517 QRVYQI
+517 QMVYQI
-523 LKRCGYS
+523 LERCGYS

-548 HRLVCRDSAQN
+548 HKMVCRDPAQN
-559 RIFIYDTGIGNQV
+559 RIFIYDTDTGNRV
-572 QEVTDAQS
+572 KEITDAQS

-594 EENIYLQSW
+594 AENIYLQSW

-626 YDEEFLYGFVEEETQ
+626 CDEEFLYGFVEEKTQ
-641 CTLIRISWEGGYER
+641 CTLIKISWEGGYER
-655 CKIFTGVEKAVQL
+655 GKTFTGVEKAVQL

>member
-1 MEVVKW
+1 MEIVKW

-13 ILLLRR
+13 ILLLRK

-29 QYGIWIVAVLLFIVQ
+29 QYGIWIVTVLLFMVQ
-44 PFIPVQSRFS
+44 PFIPVQSSFS

-60 ERTILEEQNGTS
+60 ESIIFREQNGTS
-72 INTDITGS
+72 MNTGITDIA
-80 VPIKVDSEAQ
+80 PIKADSEAQ
-90 DNTALM
+90 DTALM
-96 EQDREET
+96 GQDREET
-103 QVPLQRNGMSTYI
+103 QVPLQGERTETDTILQSTAPF
-116 TVQQKENLLYLW
+116 LYQW
-128 IRTYGSAIRWGA
+128 IHTYGSAIRWGA
-140 SLLLGLGMLLFNLRF
+140 SLLLGLGMLLSNLRF
-155 YRYCRRERT
+155 YRYCRRERI
-164 FYKRDSE
+164 FYKRDPH
-171 TGLQIYLL
+171 TGLQIYVL
-179 KKLHSPFL
+179 KELPSPFL

-196 KMVQDEKKLSYM
+196 RMVQDEKKLSYM
-208 VLHEYCHYRNGDLLW
+208 ILHEYCHYRNGDLLW

-257 AVLQMLQEEAQHKE
+257 AVLQMLHEEAQRKE
-271 YGYTLLALAR
+271 YGYTLLALAG
-281 RQNHRTV
+281 RQNHRAV

-308 MISSQKKISGMV
+308 MISRQKKISGMV

-339 KMISQ
+339 KTVSQ
-344 SVSEVKNIPDD
+344 NVSEIKSVPDD
-355 EHEDFMS
+355 RQGDSMNEVIPGVPNSEEENREKED
-362 PMIAEEPK
+362 E
-370 PENKKQETGDE
+370 KQK
-381 TLNVQNGDLNG
+381 VQNKDGSDQV
-392 FTDSAYNVVKWAD
+392 DSTYNVVKWAD
-405 GYLYFPNAEGLKR
+405 GYFYFPDAEGLKR

-439 DGEFLYYTRY
+439 DGDFLYYIRY
-449 PAEKESLTG
+449 PVEKESLTG
-458 LIRMSIENFQEEQ
+458 LIRMSIKNRQEEQ
-471 LAAWSEKL
+471 LAAWSEEL

-484 IFACE
+484 IYACE
-489 EGIYLEL
+489 EEIYIEL
-496 ADSCEEYTQKGDRA
+496 ADSCEEYMQKGDHV

-517 QRVYQI
+517 QMVYQI
-523 LKRCGYS
+523 LARCGYS

-541 TNAMLQY
+541 TNAIFQY
-548 HRLVCRDSAQN
+548 HKLVCREPAQN
-559 RIFIYDTGIGNQV
+559 RIFVYDTDTGNRV
-572 QEVTDAQS
+572 KEITDTQS

-594 EENIYLQSW
+594 AENIYLQSW

-641 CTLIRISWEGGYER
+641 CTLIKLSWEGGYER
-655 CKIFTGVEKAVQL
+655 SKTFTGVEKAVQL

-674 GVAGYWQNGQVIFEK
+674 GVAGYWQNGQIIFEK

>member
-1 MEVVKW
+1 MEIVKW
-7 GIVVMG
+7 GIEVTG
-13 ILLLRR
+13 ILILRK

-29 QYGIWIVAVLLFIVQ
+29 QYGIWIVAVLLFMVQ

-60 ERTILEEQNGTS
+60 ESIIFREQNGRS

-80 VPIKVDSEAQ
+80 TPIKEDSEAQ
-90 DNTALM
+90 ETAFM
-96 EQDREET
+96 GQDREET
-103 QVPLQRNGMSTYI
+103 QMSLKGKRTETDTI
-116 TVQQKENLLYLW
+116 MQSIPSFLYQW
-128 IRTYGSAIRWGA
+128 IHTYGSAIRWGA
-140 SLLLGLGMLLFNLRF
+140 SLLLGLGMLLSNLRF
-155 YRYCRRERT
+155 YRYCRRERI
-164 FYKRDSE
+164 FYKRDPD

-179 KKLHSPFL
+179 KELPSPFL

-196 KMVQDEKKLSYM
+196 RMVQDEKKLSYM

-257 AVLQMLQEEAQHKE
+257 AVLQMLQEEAQRKE
-271 YGYTLLALAR
+271 YGYTLLALAG
-281 RQNHRTV
+281 RQNHKAV
-288 DFTITTSMSGGAKR
+288 DLTITTSMSGGAKR

-308 MISSQKKISGMV
+308 MISSQKKISGIV
-320 SVLVLLILF
+320 SVLVLLIMF

-339 KMISQ
+339 KMVSQ
-344 SVSEVKNIPDD
+344 NVSEIKSITDNKQG
-355 EHEDFMS
+355 DFMS
-362 PMIAEEPK
+362 PVMEEEPK
-370 PENKKQETGDE
+370 SGDGKQETEDR
-381 TLNVQNGDLNG
+381 TLNVQNGDRNG
-392 FTDSAYNVVKWAD
+392 LTDSTYNVVKWAD
-405 GYLYFPNAEGLKR
+405 GYFYFPDAEGLKR
-418 VSEETAEVEK
+418 VSEETAKVEK

-439 DGEFLYYTRY
+439 DGDFLYYIRY
-449 PAEKESLTG
+449 PVEKDSLTG
-458 LIRMSIENFQEEQ
+458 LIRMSIENRQEEQ
-471 LAAWSEKL
+471 LAAWSEEL

-484 IFACE
+484 IYACE
-489 EGIYLEL
+489 EKIYIEL
-496 ADSCEEYTQKGDRA
+496 ADSCEEYMQKGDHV

-517 QRVYQI
+517 QMVYQI
-523 LKRCGYS
+523 LERCGYS

-541 TNAMLQY
+541 TNAIFQY
-548 HRLVCRDSAQN
+548 HKLVCRDPAQN
-559 RIFIYDTGIGNQV
+559 RIFVHDTDTGKRAKEI
-572 QEVTDAQS
+572 TDVQS

-594 EENIYLQSW
+594 AENIYLQSW

-626 YDEEFLYGFVEEETQ
+626 YDEDFLYGFVEEKTQ
-641 CTLIRISWEGGYER
+641 CTLIKLSWEGGYER
-655 CKIFTGVEKAVQL
+655 SKTFTSVEKAVQL

-674 GVAGYWQNGQVIFEK
+674 GVAGYWQNGQIIFEK